1 MTGKVPLS
9 QPFAATKLPQAV
21 ASRVNTDSLQKAI
34 KHFVP
39 SHIKLT
45 SNSFTWHFQRW
56 TEFTNIAMNSK
67 VLICSVNKLSVE
79 KCEDCHGEY
88 LIEAKEKYYPLSVE
102 KEKYVFHKG
111 M

>member
-1 MTGKVPLS
+1 
-9 QPFAATKLPQAV
+9 
-21 ASRVNTDSLQKAI
+21 
-34 KHFVP
+34 
-39 SHIKLT
+39 
-45 SNSFTWHFQRW
+45 
-56 TEFTNIAMNSK
+56 MNSK